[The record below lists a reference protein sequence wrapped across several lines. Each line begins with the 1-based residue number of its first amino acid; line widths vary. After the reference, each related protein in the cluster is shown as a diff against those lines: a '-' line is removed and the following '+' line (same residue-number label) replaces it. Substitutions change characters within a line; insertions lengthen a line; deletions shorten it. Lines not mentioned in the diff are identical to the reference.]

1 MDPRVSVLLCKL
13 PLLVLFEYCLL
24 VVPPG
29 DNPIGGNLLPPGVN
43 KGGVIPGNL
52 PFTPCCWLTLEMLGI
67 CRLCLLLELPLFI
80 DDPLVATLLTSEMA
94 SLFDAAA
101 NSFNDTL
108 EDSLVAN
115 DLSNG
120 LSSKSNLDLCYYK

>member
-1 MDPRVSVLLCKL
+1 
-13 PLLVLFEYCLL
+13 
-24 VVPPG
+24 
-29 DNPIGGNLLPPGVN
+29 
-43 KGGVIPGNL
+43 
-52 PFTPCCWLTLEMLGI
+52 
-67 CRLCLLLELPLFI
+67 
-80 DDPLVATLLTSEMA
+80 MA

>member
-1 MDPRVSVLLCKL
+1 
-13 PLLVLFEYCLL
+13 
-24 VVPPG
+24 
-29 DNPIGGNLLPPGVN
+29 
-43 KGGVIPGNL
+43 
-52 PFTPCCWLTLEMLGI
+52 MLGI

-120 LSSKSNLDLCYYK
+120 LSCKSNLDLCYYK